1 MTLRA
6 DLLDLL
12 RVYDIAPSR
21 RVRLAVDEFIGLVVD
36 EHPDHP
42 PLETDEGEDA
52 GNDDDAGLA
61 VRTIACPHCGEPV
74 VVELELD
81 GGGQEAIHDCS
92 VCCRPIRLTW
102 RVLDGRLDGFQSGA
116 G

>member
-1 MTLRA
+1 MSLRA

-12 RVYDIAPSR
+12 RARDIAPSR
-21 RVRLAVDEFIGLVVD
+21 RVRLAVDDLLTLVAT
-36 EHPDHP
+36 ENPDQP
-42 PLETDEGEDA
+42 PLETEAAED
-52 GNDDDAGLA
+52 DDDAGLA

-81 GGGQEAIHDCS
+81 GGEQEAIHDCS

-102 RVLDGRLDGFQSGA
+102 RVLDGRLDGFNSSA
-116 G
+116 S